1 RQAMTIANFSMSPS
15 TRLVFGVDRV
25 EKLGADVAGIA
36 GEGASVLLVADPG
49 LPKIAERIGGILR
62 KAGHK
67 VGLFSDVRSDPLGAQ
82 VDAAAAEARAIA
94 ASCVVG
100 VGGGS
105 TMDVSK
111 FAAAIARSDRPADH
125 YELAKNPLPKNG
137 LKKICIPT

>member
-1 RQAMTIANFSMSPS
+1 MTIPNFSMSPT
-15 TRLVFGVDRV
+15 TRLAFGVDRL
-25 EKLGADVAGIA
+25 ERLGADVTGIA

-49 LPKIAERIGGILR
+49 LPKIAERTADILK
-62 KAGHK
+62 KAGHR
-67 VGLFSDVRSDPLGAQ
+67 VGLFNDVRSDPLGAQ
-82 VDAAAAEARAIA
+82 VDGAAAKARSLD

-111 FAAAIARSDRPADH
+111 FAAAIARTDKPADH

-137 LKKICIPT
+137 LKKICI